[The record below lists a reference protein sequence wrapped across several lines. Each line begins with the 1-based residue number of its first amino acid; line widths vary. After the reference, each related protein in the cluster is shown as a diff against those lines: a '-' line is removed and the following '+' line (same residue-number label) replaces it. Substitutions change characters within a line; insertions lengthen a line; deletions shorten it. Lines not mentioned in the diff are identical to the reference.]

1 MQNKNN
7 QYLAE
12 GINLNMSKM
21 QNNVSNNASNK
32 TQTNGPNIMQDND
45 YYKSLKDVKKEI
57 DKIYNQL
64 SKQETFPEILDNIK
78 KEFLNNNINIIE
90 DYLSKPNLTNYKGF
104 NSKIIKI
111 LEILINILESYTY
124 FGDGKSLKG
133 EIEKIGRNI
142 VIPDEKKEITQEIDE
157 LDSSGKVKTDSSG
170 NVIKIKK
177 TYKIAIEQNTIIS
190 IISTY
195 FETGKAT
202 LQGFIGTDYKEQIG
216 KDKEKDI
223 NKILKCIITLYY
235 YLNIFEKSDDYGNS
249 LDDSIKELTGKIEG
263 YSGRKLSSS
272 EEKGLNV
279 FKDELKKAHD
289 NNKRIYR
296 DLFSYLKLSNYDIF
310 ESVANVATDKNDKNK
325 KKGDEKKPNEPVKK
339 DEKDSSAYTE
349 HIQNFKTNIY
359 YNIININNTPS
370 TDIHAQLKE
379 SNNAKIDLEAR
390 QKVLSNTKLLL
401 DKQLS
406 KLHNIIETLIR
417 LKKDEYSKQIIDI
430 KGIFK
435 DYEKEGEFKDTI
447 SLLIVSEENDIVKL
461 IAKNADDIKVYTEQ
475 IKNEGKQRGG
485 EKQSTKYYEDK
496 YENIKN
502 LNEKIDGLIKEIR
515 TFEGIEENNDPFDK
529 SNNGMLSAD
538 DGIIS
543 IYKNIWND
551 YLKESKKNSKK
562 GATIESLKFDDRLY
576 ERVNMNDLD
585 PNKVLKVTFQDKVI
599 FICIILIIRTFA
611 MVLIEFL
618 IEHNIISTLYR
629 SILVYSLLYILL
641 IIFSIFV
648 INYDSYKLR
657 ILVNYLNL
665 HINSS
670 NIFFH
675 IMLFII
681 FIGLILII
689 ISNNENSL
697 KNIDNV
703 FNYTYIYKYV
713 YEIAEKSNAST
724 SELLLSQ
731 KDKIKL
737 QYRMDILTMIVFIF
751 SALLILIM

>member
-1 MQNKNN
+1 
-7 QYLAE
+7 
-12 GINLNMSKM
+12 MSKM
-21 QNNVSNNASNK
+21 QNNASNK
-32 TQTNGPNIMQDND
+32 TQTNGSNNIQDND

-104 NSKIIKI
+104 NPKIIKI
-111 LEILINILESYTY
+111 LDILINILESFTY
-124 FGDGKSLKG
+124 FGDGKGLKTINLEVFNIIKNKIDSFDNKREE
-133 EIEKIGRNI
+133 EIKDTKGV
-142 VIPDEKKEITQEIDE
+142 VIYKKDIFLAIENNTIIKEIDE
-157 LDSSGKVKTDSSG
+157 QYTANKNK
-170 NVIKIKK
+170 
-177 TYKIAIEQNTIIS
+177 
-190 IISTY
+190 
-195 FETGKAT
+195 F
-202 LQGFIGTDYKEQIG
+202 
-216 KDKEKDI
+216 KDFLEKNKEKNID
-223 NKILKCIITLYY
+223 KIIKCILTLYY
-235 YLNIFEKSDDYGNS
+235 YRSVFEKPDSYGTY
-249 LDDSIKELTGKIEG
+249 LDEKIKDANGKIEG
-263 YSGRKLSSS
+263 LSGRTLGSSD
-272 EEKGLNV
+272 EKNL
-279 FKDELKKAHD
+279 KMYKEELKKAHD
-289 NNKRIYR
+289 DNKKLYR

-310 ESVANVATDKNDKNK
+310 EYVANAATDKNK
-325 KKGDEKKPNEPVKK
+325 KDDKKPNEPVKK
-339 DEKDSSAYTE
+339 DEKDNSAYTE

-390 QKVLSNTKLLL
+390 QKILGNTKLLL

-417 LKKDEYSKQIIDI
+417 LKKDEYSKQIIAI

-435 DYEKEGEFKDTI
+435 DYDKEGEYKDTI
-447 SLLIVSEENDIVKL
+447 SLLIVGEENDIVKL
-461 IAKNADDIKVYTEQ
+461 IAKNADDIKIYTEQ

-485 EKQSTKYYEDK
+485 EKQSNKYYEDK
-496 YENIKN
+496 YENIKI
-502 LNEKIDGLIKEIR
+502 LNKNIDGLIKEIK
-515 TFEGIEENNDPFDK
+515 TVEGIEENDDPFDK
-529 SNNGMLSAD
+529 SNNGNFSAD
-538 DGIIS
+538 DAIIS

-551 YLKESKKNSKK
+551 YQKESKKNSKK
-562 GATIESLKFDDRLY
+562 GATIESLKNDDRLY
-576 ERVNMNDLD
+576 DRVNINDLD
-585 PNKVLKVTFQDKVI
+585 PIEVLKITFQDKVI

-618 IEHNIISTLYR
+618 IEHNIIGSLFR
-629 SILVYSLLYILL
+629 GILVYSLLYILL
-641 IIFSIFV
+641 IIFSIIV

-675 IMLFII
+675 ILLFII

-689 ISNNENSL
+689 INNNSL

-713 YEIAEKSNAST
+713 YEIAEKSNASS

-737 QYRMDILTMIVFIF
+737 QYRLDIITMIVFIF
-751 SALLILIM
+751 SSLLILIM

>member
-1 MQNKNN
+1 LQNKNN

-124 FGDGKSLKG
+124 FGDGKGLKG

-142 VIPDEKKEITQEIDE
+142 QIPDDKKKGEVSI
-157 LDSSGKVKTDSSG
+157 SKVGSGGIVTTTTE
-170 NVIKIKK
+170 VRA
-177 TYKIAIEQNTIIS
+177 IAIEQNTIIL
-190 IISTY
+190 IISEN
-195 FETGKAT
+195 FEKEKLT
-202 LQGFIGTDYKEQIG
+202 LQGFIAKDYIDQIG

-249 LDDSIKELTGKIEG
+249 LDDSIKELAGKIEG
-263 YSGRKLSSS
+263 YSGRKLSSP
-272 EEKGLNV
+272 EEKDLNKL
-279 FKDELKKAHD
+279 KDELKKAHD

-310 ESVANVATDKNDKNK
+310 ESVANVATDKNK

-496 YENIKN
+496 YENIKI
-502 LNEKIDGLIKEIR
+502 LNDKIDGLIKEIR

-675 IMLFII
+675 ILLFII

-689 ISNNENSL
+689 ISNNDNSL

>member
-1 MQNKNN
+1 
-7 QYLAE
+7 
-12 GINLNMSKM
+12 MSKM
-21 QNNVSNNASNK
+21 QNNASNK
-32 TQTNGPNIMQDND
+32 TQTNGSNNIQDND

-104 NSKIIKI
+104 NPKIIKI
-111 LEILINILESYTY
+111 LDILINILESFTY
-124 FGDGKSLKG
+124 FGDGKGLKG
-133 EIEKIGRNI
+133 IFEELLQEVIKKLPNQKKTIKVSDVNPKNLVDKDIYIATEYNDIINTIDEQYNAKKDKFKDFVEKYKGINIEKII
-142 VIPDEKKEITQEIDE
+142 
-157 LDSSGKVKTDSSG
+157 
-170 NVIKIKK
+170 
-177 TYKIAIEQNTIIS
+177 
-190 IISTY
+190 
-195 FETGKAT
+195 
-202 LQGFIGTDYKEQIG
+202 
-216 KDKEKDI
+216 
-223 NKILKCIITLYY
+223 KCILTLYY
-235 YLNIFEKSDDYGNS
+235 YRSVFENPDTYGS
-249 LDDSIKELTGKIEG
+249 YLDEKIKDANGKIESL
-263 YSGRKLSSS
+263 SGRTLGPSD
-272 EEKGLNV
+272 EKTLKMN
-279 FKDELKKAHD
+279 KEELKKAHD
-289 NNKRIYR
+289 DNKKLYR

-310 ESVANVATDKNDKNK
+310 ESVANAATDKNK
-325 KKGDEKKPNEPVKK
+325 KDDKKPNEPVKK
-339 DEKDSSAYTE
+339 DEKDNSAYTE
-349 HIQNFKTNIY
+349 HIQKFKTNIY

-390 QKVLSNTKLLL
+390 QKILGNTKLLL

-417 LKKDEYSKQIIDI
+417 LKKDEYSKQIIAI

-435 DYEKEGEFKDTI
+435 DYDKEGEYKDTI
-447 SLLIVSEENDIVKL
+447 SLLIVGEENDIVKL

-485 EKQSTKYYEDK
+485 EKQSNKYYEDK
-496 YENIKN
+496 YEKIKI
-502 LNEKIDGLIKEIR
+502 LNKNIDGLIKEIK
-515 TFEGIEENNDPFDK
+515 TVEGIEENDDPFDK
-529 SNNGMLSAD
+529 SNNGNFSAD
-538 DGIIS
+538 DAIIS

-551 YLKESKKNSKK
+551 YQKESKKNSKK
-562 GATIESLKFDDRLY
+562 GATIESLKNDDRLY
-576 ERVNMNDLD
+576 DRVNINDLD
-585 PNKVLKVTFQDKVI
+585 PIEVLKITFQDKVI

-618 IEHNIISTLYR
+618 IEHNIIGSLFR
-629 SILVYSLLYILL
+629 GILVYSLLYILL
-641 IIFSIFV
+641 IIFSIIV

-675 IMLFII
+675 ILLFII

-689 ISNNENSL
+689 INNNSL

-713 YEIAEKSNAST
+713 YEIAEKSNVSS

-737 QYRMDILTMIVFIF
+737 QYRLDIITMIVFIF
-751 SALLILIM
+751 SSLLILIM

>member
-1 MQNKNN
+1 
-7 QYLAE
+7 
-12 GINLNMSKM
+12 M
-21 QNNVSNNASNK
+21 QNNIPNNASNK
-32 TQTNGPNIMQDND
+32 TQNNGANIMQDND

-104 NSKIIKI
+104 NAKIIKI
-111 LEILINILESYTY
+111 LDILINILESFTY
-124 FGDGKSLKG
+124 FGDGKELKTINQTLLS
-133 EIEKIGRNI
+133 EIKLPENEKVVPI
-142 VIPDEKKEITQEIDE
+142 
-157 LDSSGKVKTDSSG
+157 KV
-170 NVIKIKK
+170 
-177 TYKIAIEQNTIIS
+177 
-190 IISTY
+190 
-195 FETGKAT
+195 
-202 LQGFIGTDYKEQIG
+202 
-216 KDKEKDI
+216 KDI
-223 NKILKCIITLYY
+223 NGNLVNQDKTIQLAIENSTIIKAIDDILSSNNKKFEKFKENEKDKNKLLKCILTLYY
-235 YLNIFEKSDDYGNS
+235 YRSIFENPNKYGTY
-249 LDDSIKELTGKIEG
+249 LDDEIKNTSGEIEG
-263 YSGRKLSSS
+263 YSGRKLSS
-272 EEKGLNV
+272 EEDKELN
-279 FKDELKKAHD
+279 KLKEKLKKAHD
-289 NNKRIYR
+289 DNKKIYR

-310 ESVANVATDKNDKNK
+310 ESVAAAANDKNK
-325 KKGDEKKPNEPVKK
+325 KDDKKPNEQVKK
-339 DEKDSSAYTE
+339 DDTPQYTT
-349 HIQNFKTNIY
+349 HIQRFKTDIY

-390 QKVLSNTKLLL
+390 QKILSNAKLLL

-406 KLHNIIETLIR
+406 KLYNIIETLIR
-417 LKKDEYSKQIIDI
+417 LKKDEYSKQIIKI

-435 DYEKEGEFKDTI
+435 DYDKEGEYKDTI
-447 SLLIVSEENDIVKL
+447 SLLIVGEENEIVKL

-475 IKNEGKQRGG
+475 IKTEGKQRGG
-485 EKQSTKYYEDK
+485 EKQSNKYYEDK
-496 YENIKN
+496 YQNIKN
-502 LNEKIDGLIKEIR
+502 LNESIDELIKEIR
-515 TFEGIEENNDPFDK
+515 TVEGIEENDDPFDK
-529 SNNGMLSAD
+529 KNNGMFSAD
-538 DGIIS
+538 DAIIS
-543 IYKNIWND
+543 IYKNIWDD
-551 YLKESKKNSKK
+551 YLKESKKYSKK
-562 GATIESLKFDDRLY
+562 GATIESLKQDDRLY
-576 ERVNMNDLD
+576 ERVNINDLD
-585 PNKVLKVTFQDKVI
+585 PIEVLKITFQDKVI

-618 IEHNIISTLYR
+618 IEHNIVSTLYR
-629 SILVYSLLYILL
+629 GILVYLLLYILL

-675 IMLFII
+675 ILLFII

-689 ISNNENSL
+689 INNNSL

-713 YEIAEKSNAST
+713 YEFAEKSNAST

-737 QYRMDILTMIVFIF
+737 QYRLDIITMIVFIF
-751 SALLILIM
+751 SSLLILIM

>member
-124 FGDGKSLKG
+124 FGDGKGLKG

-142 VIPDEKKEITQEIDE
+142 QIPDDKKKGEVSI
-157 LDSSGKVKTDSSG
+157 SKVGSGGIVTTTTE
-170 NVIKIKK
+170 VRA
-177 TYKIAIEQNTIIS
+177 IAIEQNTIIL
-190 IISTY
+190 IISEN
-195 FETGKAT
+195 FEKEKLT
-202 LQGFIGTDYKEQIG
+202 LQGFIAKDYIDQIG

-249 LDDSIKELTGKIEG
+249 LDDSIKELAGKIEG
-263 YSGRKLSSS
+263 YSGRKLSSP
-272 EEKGLNV
+272 EEKDLNKL
-279 FKDELKKAHD
+279 KDELKKAHD

-310 ESVANVATDKNDKNK
+310 ESVANVATDKNK

-496 YENIKN
+496 YENIKI
-502 LNEKIDGLIKEIR
+502 LNDKIDGLIKEIR

-675 IMLFII
+675 ILLFII

-689 ISNNENSL
+689 ISNNDNSL

>member
-21 QNNVSNNASNK
+21 QNNASNK
-32 TQTNGPNIMQDND
+32 PQTNGSNNIQDND

-104 NSKIIKI
+104 NPKIIKI
-111 LEILINILESYTY
+111 LDILINILENFTY
-124 FGDGKSLKG
+124 FGDGKDLKAFNQ
-133 EIEKIGRNI
+133 EISQEIKTTIDSIDNKKSEQTYDAAGKKSGSKDIFSAIENNQIIKII
-142 VIPDEKKEITQEIDE
+142 DEKYGD
-157 LDSSGKVKTDSSG
+157 KVKDKFK
-170 NVIKIKK
+170 N
-177 TYKIAIEQNTIIS
+177 N
-190 IISTY
+190 
-195 FETGKAT
+195 
-202 LQGFIGTDYKEQIG
+202 L
-216 KDKEKDI
+216 KDKNKDI
-223 NKILKCIITLYY
+223 NIDKIIKCILTLYY
-235 YLNIFEKSDDYGNS
+235 YRAIFESPDKYGTY
-249 LDDSIKELTGKIEG
+249 LDEKIKDANGKIEG
-263 YSGRKLSSS
+263 LSGRTLGSTD
-272 EEKGLNV
+272 EKNL
-279 FKDELKKAHD
+279 KIYKEELKKAHD
-289 NNKRIYR
+289 DNKKIYR

-310 ESVANVATDKNDKNK
+310 ESVANAATDKNK
-325 KKGDEKKPNEPVKK
+325 KDDKKPNDPVKK
-339 DEKDSSAYTE
+339 DEKDNTAYTE
-349 HIQNFKTNIY
+349 HIQKFKTEIY

-370 TDIHAQLKE
+370 TDINAQLKE

-390 QKVLSNTKLLL
+390 QKILGNTKLLL

-417 LKKDEYSKQIIDI
+417 LKKDEYSKQIIAI

-435 DYEKEGEFKDTI
+435 DYDKEGEYKDTI
-447 SLLIVSEENDIVKL
+447 SLLIVGEENDIVKL

-475 IKNEGKQRGG
+475 IKAEGKQRGG
-485 EKQSTKYYEDK
+485 EKQSNKYYEDK
-496 YENIKN
+496 YENIKI
-502 LNEKIDGLIKEIR
+502 LNKNIDGLIQEIK
-515 TFEGIEENNDPFDK
+515 TVEGIEENDDPFDK
-529 SNNGMLSAD
+529 SNNGMFSAD
-538 DGIIS
+538 DAIIS

-551 YLKESKKNSKK
+551 YQKESKKNSKK
-562 GATIESLKFDDRLY
+562 GVTIESLKNDDRLY
-576 ERVNMNDLD
+576 DRVNINDLD
-585 PNKVLKVTFQDKVI
+585 PIEVLKITFQDKVI

-618 IEHNIISTLYR
+618 IEHNIIGSLYR
-629 SILVYSLLYILL
+629 GILVYLLLYILL
-641 IIFSIFV
+641 IIFSIIV

-675 IMLFII
+675 ILLFII

-689 ISNNENSL
+689 INNNSL

-713 YEIAEKSNAST
+713 YEIAEKSNVSS

-737 QYRMDILTMIVFIF
+737 QYRLDIITMIVFIF
-751 SALLILIM
+751 SSLLILIM

>member
-1 MQNKNN
+1 
-7 QYLAE
+7 
-12 GINLNMSKM
+12 M
-21 QNNVSNNASNK
+21 QNNIPNNASNK
-32 TQTNGPNIMQDND
+32 MQNNGANIMQDND

-104 NSKIIKI
+104 NAKIIKI
-111 LEILINILESYTY
+111 LDILINILESFTY
-124 FGDGKSLKG
+124 FGDGKELKTINQTLLS
-133 EIEKIGRNI
+133 EIKLPENEKVVPI
-142 VIPDEKKEITQEIDE
+142 
-157 LDSSGKVKTDSSG
+157 KV
-170 NVIKIKK
+170 
-177 TYKIAIEQNTIIS
+177 
-190 IISTY
+190 
-195 FETGKAT
+195 
-202 LQGFIGTDYKEQIG
+202 
-216 KDKEKDI
+216 KDI
-223 NKILKCIITLYY
+223 NGNLVNQDKTIQLAIENSTIIKAIDNILTSNNTKFEKFKENEKDKNKLLKCILTLYY
-235 YLNIFEKSDDYGNS
+235 YRSIFENPNKYGTY
-249 LDDSIKELTGKIEG
+249 LDDEIKNTSGEIEG
-263 YSGRKLSSS
+263 YSGRKLSS
-272 EEKGLNV
+272 EEDKELN
-279 FKDELKKAHD
+279 KLKEKLKKAHD
-289 NNKRIYR
+289 DNKKIYR

-310 ESVANVATDKNDKNK
+310 ESVATAANDKNK
-325 KKGDEKKPNEPVKK
+325 KDDKKPNEQVKK
-339 DEKDSSAYTE
+339 DDTPQYTT
-349 HIQNFKTNIY
+349 HIQKFKTDIY

-390 QKVLSNTKLLL
+390 QKILSNAKLLL

-406 KLHNIIETLIR
+406 KLYNIIETLIR
-417 LKKDEYSKQIIDI
+417 LKKDEYSKQIIKI

-435 DYEKEGEFKDTI
+435 DYDKEGEYKDTI
-447 SLLIVSEENDIVKL
+447 SLLIVGEENEIVKL

-475 IKNEGKQRGG
+475 IKTEGKQRGG
-485 EKQSTKYYEDK
+485 EKQSNKYYEDK
-496 YENIKN
+496 YQNIKN
-502 LNEKIDGLIKEIR
+502 LNESIDELIKEIR
-515 TFEGIEENNDPFDK
+515 TVEGIEENDDPFDK
-529 SNNGMLSAD
+529 KNNGMFSAD
-538 DGIIS
+538 DAIIS
-543 IYKNIWND
+543 IYKNIWDD
-551 YLKESKKNSKK
+551 YLKESKKYSKK
-562 GATIESLKFDDRLY
+562 GATIESLKQDDRLY
-576 ERVNMNDLD
+576 ERVNINDLD
-585 PNKVLKVTFQDKVI
+585 PIEVLKITFQDKVI

-618 IEHNIISTLYR
+618 IEHNIVSTLYR
-629 SILVYSLLYILL
+629 GILVYLLLYILL

-675 IMLFII
+675 ILLFII

-689 ISNNENSL
+689 INNNSL

-713 YEIAEKSNAST
+713 YEFAEKSNAST

-737 QYRMDILTMIVFIF
+737 QYRLDIITMIVFIF
-751 SALLILIM
+751 SSLLILIM

>member
-1 MQNKNN
+1 LQNKNN

-133 EIEKIGRNI
+133 EIEKIGINI
-142 VIPDEKKEITQEIDE
+142 VIPDDKKK
-157 LDSSGKVKTDSSG
+157 GKVNISTVDRLG
-170 NVIKIKK
+170 IVTTKIEDLP
-177 TYKIAIEQNTIIS
+177 IAIEQNTIIT
-190 IISTY
+190 IISDKFDT
-195 FETGKAT
+195 EKAR
-202 LQGFIGTDYKEQIG
+202 LQGFIDSKYKEQIG
-216 KDKEKDI
+216 KEKEKDI

-235 YLNIFEKSDDYGNS
+235 YRNIFEKSDDYGNR
-249 LDDSIKELTGKIEG
+249 LDDSIKELAGKIEG
-263 YSGRKLSSS
+263 YSGRKLNSS
-272 EEKGLNV
+272 EEKELNG

-289 NNKRIYR
+289 NNKKIYR

-310 ESVANVATDKNDKNK
+310 ESVANAATDKNK
-325 KKGDEKKPNEPVKK
+325 KDDKKPNEPVKK

-475 IKNEGKQRGG
+475 IKTEGKQRGG

-562 GATIESLKFDDRLY
+562 GATIESIKFDDRLY

>member
-1 MQNKNN
+1 
-7 QYLAE
+7 
-12 GINLNMSKM
+12 M
-21 QNNVSNNASNK
+21 QNNIPNNASNK
-32 TQTNGPNIMQDND
+32 MQNNGANIMQDND

-104 NSKIIKI
+104 NAKIIKI
-111 LEILINILESYTY
+111 LDILINILESFTY
-124 FGDGKSLKG
+124 FGDGKELKTINQTLLS
-133 EIEKIGRNI
+133 EIKLPENEKVVPI
-142 VIPDEKKEITQEIDE
+142 
-157 LDSSGKVKTDSSG
+157 KV
-170 NVIKIKK
+170 
-177 TYKIAIEQNTIIS
+177 
-190 IISTY
+190 
-195 FETGKAT
+195 
-202 LQGFIGTDYKEQIG
+202 
-216 KDKEKDI
+216 KDI
-223 NKILKCIITLYY
+223 NGNLVNQDKTIQLAIENSTIIKAIDNILTSNNTKFEKFKENEKDKNKLLKCILTLYY
-235 YLNIFEKSDDYGNS
+235 YRSIFENPNKYGTY
-249 LDDSIKELTGKIEG
+249 LDDEIKNTSGEIEG
-263 YSGRKLSSS
+263 YSGRKLSS
-272 EEKGLNV
+272 EEDKELN
-279 FKDELKKAHD
+279 KLKEKLKKAHD
-289 NNKRIYR
+289 DNKKIYR

-310 ESVANVATDKNDKNK
+310 ESVATAANDKNK
-325 KKGDEKKPNEPVKK
+325 KDDKKPNEQVKK
-339 DEKDSSAYTE
+339 DDTPQYTT
-349 HIQNFKTNIY
+349 HIQKFKTDIY

-390 QKVLSNTKLLL
+390 QKILSNAKLLL

-406 KLHNIIETLIR
+406 KLYNIIETLIR
-417 LKKDEYSKQIIDI
+417 LKKDEYSKQIIKI

-435 DYEKEGEFKDTI
+435 DYDKEGEYKDTI
-447 SLLIVSEENDIVKL
+447 SLLIVGEENEIVKL

-475 IKNEGKQRGG
+475 IKTEGKQRGG
-485 EKQSTKYYEDK
+485 EKQSNKYYEDK
-496 YENIKN
+496 YQNIKN
-502 LNEKIDGLIKEIR
+502 LNESIDELIKEIR
-515 TFEGIEENNDPFDK
+515 TVEGIEENDDPFDK
-529 SNNGMLSAD
+529 KNNGMFSAD
-538 DGIIS
+538 DAIIS
-543 IYKNIWND
+543 IYKNIWDD

-562 GATIESLKFDDRLY
+562 GATIESLKQDDRLY
-576 ERVNMNDLD
+576 ERVNINDLD
-585 PNKVLKVTFQDKVI
+585 PIEVLKITFQDKVI

-618 IEHNIISTLYR
+618 IEHNIVSTLYR
-629 SILVYSLLYILL
+629 GILVYLLLYILL

-675 IMLFII
+675 ILLFII

-689 ISNNENSL
+689 INNNSL

-713 YEIAEKSNAST
+713 YEFAEKSNAST

-737 QYRMDILTMIVFIF
+737 QYRLDIITMIVFIF
-751 SALLILIM
+751 SSLLILIM

>member
-1 MQNKNN
+1 
-7 QYLAE
+7 
-12 GINLNMSKM
+12 M
-21 QNNVSNNASNK
+21 QNNIPNNASNK
-32 TQTNGPNIMQDND
+32 TQNNGANIMQDND

-104 NSKIIKI
+104 NAKIIKI
-111 LEILINILESYTY
+111 LDILINILESFTY
-124 FGDGKSLKG
+124 FEDGK
-133 EIEKIGRNI
+133 EIKEKNI
-142 VIPDEKKEITQEIDE
+142 RLFETIKKNIPENITPVTTPV
-157 LDSSGKVKTDSSG
+157 LDSSGNPTGTNKTET
-170 NVIKIKK
+170 IQL
-177 TYKIAIEQNTIIS
+177 AIENNTIIEKIAEGLKS
-190 IISTY
+190 NPDHIKKYT
-195 FETGKAT
+195 EKA
-202 LQGFIGTDYKEQIG
+202 

-223 NKILKCIITLYY
+223 EKIIKCILTLYY
-235 YLNIFEKSDDYGNS
+235 YRSVFETPNAYGTF
-249 LDDSIKELTGKIEG
+249 LDDIIKDKSGKIEG
-263 YSGRKLSSS
+263 FSGRKLSSQ
-272 EEKGLNV
+272 EEKDLN
-279 FKDELKKAHD
+279 KLKEDLKKAHD
-289 NNKRIYR
+289 DNKKIYR

-310 ESVANVATDKNDKNK
+310 ESVANTAAEKNK
-325 KKGDEKKPNEPVKK
+325 KKVDEKKTIEPVKK
-339 DEKDSSAYTE
+339 DDKDSSAYTD
-349 HIQNFKTNIY
+349 HIQKFKTDIY

-390 QKVLSNTKLLL
+390 QKILSNAKLLL

-406 KLHNIIETLIR
+406 KLYNIIETLIR

-430 KGIFK
+430 KAIFK
-435 DYEKEGEFKDTI
+435 DYDKEGEYKDTI
-447 SLLIVSEENDIVKL
+447 SLLIVSEENEIVKL

-475 IKNEGKQRGG
+475 IKSEGKQRGG
-485 EKQSTKYYEDK
+485 EKQSNKYYEDK
-496 YENIKN
+496 YENIKE
-502 LNEKIDGLIKEIR
+502 LNKRINGLIGEIKIV
-515 TFEGIEENNDPFDK
+515 EGIEENDDPFDK

-551 YLKESKKNSKK
+551 YLKESKKYSKK
-562 GATIESLKFDDRLY
+562 GATVETLKFDDRLY
-576 ERVNMNDLD
+576 ERVDMNDLD

-611 MVLIEFL
+611 MVMIEFL

-675 IMLFII
+675 ILLFII

-689 ISNNENSL
+689 ISNNDNSL

>member
-133 EIEKIGRNI
+133 EIEKIGINI
-142 VIPDEKKEITQEIDE
+142 MIPDDKKEITQEIDE
-157 LDSSGKVKTDSSG
+157 LDSSGNAK
-170 NVIKIKK
+170 KIKK

-190 IISTY
+190 IISTS
-195 FETGKAT
+195 FEKEKAK
-202 LQGFIGTDYKEQIG
+202 LQGFIDSKYKEQIG
-216 KDKEKDI
+216 KEKEKDI

-235 YLNIFEKSDDYGNS
+235 YRNIFEKSDEYGDM
-249 LDDSIKELTGKIEG
+249 LDNSIKELAGKIEG
-263 YSGRKLSSS
+263 YSGRKLGSS
-272 EEKGLNV
+272 EEKDLNKL
-279 FKDELKKAHD
+279 KDELKKAHD
-289 NNKRIYR
+289 NNKKIYR

-310 ESVANVATDKNDKNK
+310 ESVANAATDKNK
-325 KKGDEKKPNEPVKK
+325 KDDKKPNEPVKK
-339 DEKDSSAYTE
+339 DEKDSSLYTE

-430 KGIFK
+430 RSIFK

-475 IKNEGKQRGG
+475 IKTEGKQRGG

>member
-133 EIEKIGRNI
+133 EIEKIGINI
-142 VIPDEKKEITQEIDE
+142 VIPDDKKK
-157 LDSSGKVKTDSSG
+157 GKVNISTVDRLG
-170 NVIKIKK
+170 IVTTKIEDLP
-177 TYKIAIEQNTIIS
+177 IAIEQNTIIT
-190 IISTY
+190 IISDKFDT
-195 FETGKAT
+195 EKAR
-202 LQGFIGTDYKEQIG
+202 LQGFIDSKYKEQIG
-216 KDKEKDI
+216 KEKEKDI

-235 YLNIFEKSDDYGNS
+235 YRNIFEKSDDYGNR
-249 LDDSIKELTGKIEG
+249 LDDSIKELAGKIEG
-263 YSGRKLSSS
+263 YSGRKLNSS
-272 EEKGLNV
+272 EEKELNG

-289 NNKRIYR
+289 NNKKIYR

-310 ESVANVATDKNDKNK
+310 ESVANAATDKNK
-325 KKGDEKKPNEPVKK
+325 KDDKKPNEPVKK

-475 IKNEGKQRGG
+475 IKTEGKQRGG

-562 GATIESLKFDDRLY
+562 GATIESIKFDDRLY

>member
-1 MQNKNN
+1 
-7 QYLAE
+7 
-12 GINLNMSKM
+12 M
-21 QNNVSNNASNK
+21 QNNIPNNASNK
-32 TQTNGPNIMQDND
+32 TQNNGANIMQDND

-104 NSKIIKI
+104 NAKIIKI
-111 LEILINILESYTY
+111 LDILINILESFTY
-124 FGDGKSLKG
+124 FEDGK
-133 EIEKIGRNI
+133 EIKEKNI
-142 VIPDEKKEITQEIDE
+142 RLFETIKKNIPENITPVTTPV
-157 LDSSGKVKTDSSG
+157 LDSSGNPTGTTITVNKQL
-170 NVIKIKK
+170 
-177 TYKIAIEQNTIIS
+177 AIENNTIIEKIAEGLKS
-190 IISTY
+190 NPDHIKKYT
-195 FETGKAT
+195 EKA
-202 LQGFIGTDYKEQIG
+202 

-223 NKILKCIITLYY
+223 EKIIKCILTLYY
-235 YLNIFEKSDDYGNS
+235 YRSVFETPNVYGTF
-249 LDDSIKELTGKIEG
+249 LDDIIKDKSGKIEG
-263 YSGRKLSSS
+263 FSGRKLSSQ
-272 EEKGLNV
+272 EEKDLN
-279 FKDELKKAHD
+279 KLKEELKKAHD
-289 NNKRIYR
+289 DNKKIYR

-310 ESVANVATDKNDKNK
+310 ESVANTAAEKNK
-325 KKGDEKKPNEPVKK
+325 KKVDEKKTIEPVKK
-339 DEKDSSAYTE
+339 DDKDSSAYTD
-349 HIQNFKTNIY
+349 HIQKFKTDIY

-390 QKVLSNTKLLL
+390 Q
-401 DKQLS
+401 
-406 KLHNIIETLIR
+406 
-417 LKKDEYSKQIIDI
+417 IIDI
-430 KGIFK
+430 KAIFK
-435 DYEKEGEFKDTI
+435 DYDKEGEYKDTI
-447 SLLIVSEENDIVKL
+447 SLLIVSEENEIVKL

-475 IKNEGKQRGG
+475 IKSEGKQRGG
-485 EKQSTKYYEDK
+485 EKQSNKYYED
-496 YENIKN
+496 IKE
-502 LNEKIDGLIKEIR
+502 LNKRINGLIGEIKIV
-515 TFEGIEENNDPFDK
+515 EGIEENDDPFDK

-551 YLKESKKNSKK
+551 YLKESKKYSKK
-562 GATIESLKFDDRLY
+562 GATVETLKFDDRLY
-576 ERVNMNDLD
+576 ERVDMNDLD

-611 MVLIEFL
+611 MVMIEFL

-675 IMLFII
+675 ILLFII

-689 ISNNENSL
+689 ISNNDNSL

>member
-1 MQNKNN
+1 
-7 QYLAE
+7 
-12 GINLNMSKM
+12 M
-21 QNNVSNNASNK
+21 QNNIPNNASNK
-32 TQTNGPNIMQDND
+32 TQNNGASIMQDND

-104 NSKIIKI
+104 NAKIIKI
-111 LEILINILESYTY
+111 LDILINILESFTY
-124 FGDGKSLKG
+124 FGDGKEVKTINQGIL
-133 EIEKIGRNI
+133 
-142 VIPDEKKEITQEIDE
+142 QEIKTKIDNIDNKKSE
-157 LDSSGKVKTDSSG
+157 EILDARGNKKIPEEIKVIYSAIE
-170 NVIKIKK
+170 NNQIIKIIDEIYLVKK
-177 TYKIAIEQNTIIS
+177 DNFKNI
-190 IISTY
+190 
-195 FETGKAT
+195 
-202 LQGFIGTDYKEQIG
+202 L
-216 KDKEKDI
+216 KDKNKDI
-223 NKILKCIITLYY
+223 NIDKIIKCILNLYY
-235 YLNIFEKSDDYGNS
+235 YRTVFESPDSYGS
-249 LDDSIKELTGKIEG
+249 YLDEKIKDANGKIESL
-263 YSGRKLSSS
+263 SGRTLGSAD
-272 EEKGLNV
+272 EKTL
-279 FKDELKKAHD
+279 KIYKEELKKAHD
-289 NNKRIYR
+289 DNKKIYR

-310 ESVANVATDKNDKNK
+310 ESVAAAANDKNK
-325 KKGDEKKPNEPVKK
+325 KDDKKPNEQVKK
-339 DEKDSSAYTE
+339 DDTPQYTT
-349 HIQNFKTNIY
+349 HIQRFKTDIY

-390 QKVLSNTKLLL
+390 QKILSNAKLLL

-406 KLHNIIETLIR
+406 KLYNIIETLIR
-417 LKKDEYSKQIIDI
+417 LKKDEYSKQIIKI

-435 DYEKEGEFKDTI
+435 DYDKEGEYKDTI
-447 SLLIVSEENDIVKL
+447 SLLIVGEENEIVKL

-475 IKNEGKQRGG
+475 IKAEGKQRGG
-485 EKQSTKYYEDK
+485 EKQSNKYYEDK
-496 YENIKN
+496 YQNIKN
-502 LNEKIDGLIKEIR
+502 LNESIDELIKEIR
-515 TFEGIEENNDPFDK
+515 TVEGIEENDDPFDK
-529 SNNGMLSAD
+529 KNNGMFSAD
-538 DGIIS
+538 DAIIS
-543 IYKNIWND
+543 IYKNIWDD

-562 GATIESLKFDDRLY
+562 GATIESLKQDDRLY
-576 ERVNMNDLD
+576 ERVNINDLD
-585 PNKVLKVTFQDKVI
+585 PIEVLKITFQDKVI

-618 IEHNIISTLYR
+618 IEHNIVSTLYR
-629 SILVYSLLYILL
+629 GILVYLLLYILL

-675 IMLFII
+675 ILLFII

-689 ISNNENSL
+689 INNNSL

-713 YEIAEKSNAST
+713 YEFAEKSNAST

-737 QYRMDILTMIVFIF
+737 QYRLDIITMIVFIF
-751 SALLILIM
+751 SSLLILIM

>member
-1 MQNKNN
+1 MQ
-7 QYLAE
+7 
-12 GINLNMSKM
+12 
-21 QNNVSNNASNK
+21 NNASNK
-32 TQTNGPNIMQDND
+32 TQTNGSNNIKEND

-104 NSKIIKI
+104 NPKIIKI
-111 LEILINILESYTY
+111 LDILINILESFTY
-124 FGDGKSLKG
+124 FGDGKGLKG
-133 EIEKIGRNI
+133 IFEELLQEVINKLPNQKKTIKVPDVNPKNLVDKDIYIATEYNDIIKTIEEQYNA
-142 VIPDEKKEITQEIDE
+142 
-157 LDSSGKVKTDSSG
+157 
-170 NVIKIKK
+170 NKIK
-177 TYKIAIEQNTIIS
+177 
-190 IISTY
+190 
-195 FETGKAT
+195 F
-202 LQGFIGTDYKEQIG
+202 
-216 KDKEKDI
+216 KDFLEKNKEKNID
-223 NKILKCIITLYY
+223 KIIKCILTLYY
-235 YLNIFEKSDDYGNS
+235 YRSVFEKPDSYGTY
-249 LDDSIKELTGKIEG
+249 LDEKIKEENGKIEG
-263 YSGRKLSSS
+263 LSGRTLGTTD
-272 EEKGLNV
+272 EKNL
-279 FKDELKKAHD
+279 KMYKEELKKAHD
-289 NNKRIYR
+289 DNKKLYR

-310 ESVANVATDKNDKNK
+310 ESVANAATDKNK
-325 KKGDEKKPNEPVKK
+325 KDDKKPNEPVKK
-339 DEKDSSAYTE
+339 DEKDNSAYTE

-390 QKVLSNTKLLL
+390 QKILGNTKLLL

-417 LKKDEYSKQIIDI
+417 LKKDEYSKQIIAI

-435 DYEKEGEFKDTI
+435 DYEKEGEYKDTI
-447 SLLIVSEENDIVKL
+447 SLLIVGEENDIVKL
-461 IAKNADDIKVYTEQ
+461 IAKNADDIKIYTEQ

-485 EKQSTKYYEDK
+485 EKQSNKYYEDK
-496 YENIKN
+496 YEKIKI
-502 LNEKIDGLIKEIR
+502 LNKNIDGLIQEIK
-515 TFEGIEENNDPFDK
+515 TVEGIEENDDPFDK
-529 SNNGMLSAD
+529 SNNGNFSAD
-538 DGIIS
+538 DAIIS

-551 YLKESKKNSKK
+551 YQKESKKNSKK
-562 GATIESLKFDDRLY
+562 GATIESLKNDDRLY
-576 ERVNMNDLD
+576 DRVNINDLD
-585 PNKVLKVTFQDKVI
+585 PIEVLKITFQDKVI

-618 IEHNIISTLYR
+618 IEHNIIGSLFR
-629 SILVYSLLYILL
+629 GILVYSLLYILL
-641 IIFSIFV
+641 IIFSIIV

-675 IMLFII
+675 ILLFII

-689 ISNNENSL
+689 INNNSL

-713 YEIAEKSNAST
+713 YEIAEKSNVSS

-737 QYRMDILTMIVFIF
+737 QYRLDIITMIVFIF
-751 SALLILIM
+751 SSLLILIM

>member
-1 MQNKNN
+1 
-7 QYLAE
+7 
-12 GINLNMSKM
+12 M
-21 QNNVSNNASNK
+21 QNNIPNNASNK
-32 TQTNGPNIMQDND
+32 TQNNGANIMQDND

-78 KEFLNNNINIIE
+78 KDFLNNNINIIE

-104 NSKIIKI
+104 NAKIIKI
-111 LEILINILESYTY
+111 LDILINILESFTY
-124 FGDGKSLKG
+124 FGDGKELKEKNIKLFEIIKNSIPENTTPVTTPMFDSNG
-133 EIEKIGRNI
+133 NATGTNKTENKQLAIENNTIIEKIAEALKNSQ
-142 VIPDEKKEITQEIDE
+142 DY
-157 LDSSGKVKTDSSG
+157 
-170 NVIKIKK
+170 IKK
-177 TYKIAIEQNTIIS
+177 YTE
-190 IISTY
+190 
-195 FETGKAT
+195 KA
-202 LQGFIGTDYKEQIG
+202 
-216 KDKEKDI
+216 KDKDIEKI
-223 NKILKCIITLYY
+223 IKCILTLYY
-235 YLNIFEKSDDYGNS
+235 YRSVFETPNAYGTFLDDIIKEKS
-249 LDDSIKELTGKIEG
+249 GKIEG
-263 YSGRKLSSS
+263 FSGRKLSSQ
-272 EEKGLNV
+272 EEKDLN
-279 FKDELKKAHD
+279 KLKEDLKKAHD
-289 NNKRIYR
+289 DNKKIYR

-310 ESVANVATDKNDKNK
+310 ESVANTAAEKNK
-325 KKGDEKKPNEPVKK
+325 KKVDEKKTIEPVKK
-339 DEKDSSAYTE
+339 DDKDSSAYTD
-349 HIQNFKTNIY
+349 HIQRFKTDIY

-390 QKVLSNTKLLL
+390 QKILSNAKLLL

-406 KLHNIIETLIR
+406 KLYNIIETLIR
-417 LKKDEYSKQIIDI
+417 LKKDEYSKQIIKI

-435 DYEKEGEFKDTI
+435 DYDKEGEYKDTI
-447 SLLIVSEENDIVKL
+447 SLLIVGEENEIVKL

-475 IKNEGKQRGG
+475 IKTEGKQRGG
-485 EKQSTKYYEDK
+485 EKQSNKYYEDK
-496 YENIKN
+496 YQNIKN
-502 LNEKIDGLIKEIR
+502 LNESIDELIKEIR
-515 TFEGIEENNDPFDK
+515 TVEGIEENDDPFDK
-529 SNNGMLSAD
+529 KNNGMFSAD
-538 DGIIS
+538 DAIIS
-543 IYKNIWND
+543 IYKNIWDD
-551 YLKESKKNSKK
+551 YLKESKKYSKK
-562 GATIESLKFDDRLY
+562 GATIESLKQDDRLY
-576 ERVNMNDLD
+576 ERVNINDLD
-585 PNKVLKVTFQDKVI
+585 PIEVLKITFQDKVI

-618 IEHNIISTLYR
+618 IEHNIVSTLYR
-629 SILVYSLLYILL
+629 GILVYLLLYILL

-675 IMLFII
+675 ILLFII

-689 ISNNENSL
+689 INNNSL

-713 YEIAEKSNAST
+713 YEFAEKSNAST

-737 QYRMDILTMIVFIF
+737 QYRLDIITMIVFIF
-751 SALLILIM
+751 SSLLILIM